1 MSFSTGTKRRL
12 VTLCVC
18 TNECECMC
26 VKVCVGGVGWKGVC
40 GCGCFWVCVFQNRY
54 RNLFFRSAAP
64 YNKSAF
70 VRTRMKLEI
79 LELVL

>member
-12 VTLCVC
+12 VTLCVN
-18 TNECECMC
+18 TYECKCMC
-26 VKVCVGGVGWKGVC
+26 VKVCVGGVGWEGVC
-40 GCGCFWVCVFQNRY
+40 VWGCFWVCVFQNRY
-54 RNLFFRSAAP
+54 RKLFFRSAAP